1 MRRLFSR
8 YVHKP
13 DVHIFIRHP
22 GIGQFER
29 NKACW
34 QLPQRAAT
42 GEKSL
47 TGPQLCGP
55 NRLLSRA
62 VLSLWSQRS
71 SYSQQ
76 NQTQVD
82 LSPKYSA
89 SHHGFKLQSV
99 FPERNL
105 LPSHSRSACP
115 WNSSCAIPA
124 SFWIFPQTVPP
135 PKSVSK
141 SLRQKGCSS
150 QS

>member
-1 MRRLFSR
+1 MCTNQMCTHLSVTQASGSLKETKPAGSCRRGLLR
-8 YVHKP
+8 
-13 DVHIFIRHP
+13 
-22 GIGQFER
+22 ER
-29 NKACW
+29 KVSQDPSFVA
-34 QLPQRAAT
+34 
-42 GEKSL
+42 L
-47 TGPQLCGP
+47 TGF
-55 NRLLSRA
+55 RA
-62 VLSLWSQRS
+62 VLSLWSQRP

-82 LSPKYSA
+82 LSPKFSA

-105 LPSHSRSACP
+105 LPSHPRSACP

-150 QS
+150 